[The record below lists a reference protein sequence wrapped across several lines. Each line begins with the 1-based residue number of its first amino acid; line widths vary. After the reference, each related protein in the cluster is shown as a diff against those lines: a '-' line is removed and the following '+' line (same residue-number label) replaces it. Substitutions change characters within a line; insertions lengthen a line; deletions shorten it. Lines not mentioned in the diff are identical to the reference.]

1 MDMDRLVS
9 YVDGSV
15 SLGYH
20 VAVDRPEDRGWS
32 GDRRVE
38 MEANPRP
45 TGPDEFEA
53 LLMRGFPHARDDV
66 RAVLLETA
74 EFRQV
79 EAEQPVSHQGE
90 PGDILLVTA
99 GHIGLSRTTADGS
112 KIMPRIITTGELLN
126 LSRGERSPPAGS
138 IALTASEV
146 AAWKPAEVR
155 SLATHDAGFALD
167 LLDQVVDAFE
177 TVVTSIDG
185 LAHQDAAS
193 RVARILQQ
201 HQNLFFGDPPILLQA
216 HLPEMVGASR
226 AITRRALR
234 LLETRAIVARTPRDG
249 LVLRD
254 PSALEATAAGR

>member
-1 MDMDRLVS
+1 
-9 YVDGSV
+9 
-15 SLGYH
+15 
-20 VAVDRPEDRGWS
+20 
-32 GDRRVE
+32 

-53 LLMRGFPHARDDV
+53 LLERAFPHARDDV

-79 EAEQPVSHQGE
+79 GAEQPVSNQGE
-90 PGDILLVTA
+90 RGDVLLVTA

-112 KIMPRIITTGELLN
+112 QIMPRIVTTGELLN

-146 AAWKPAEVR
+146 GAWKPAEVR

-167 LLDQVVDAFE
+167 LLDHTVDAFE
-177 TVVTSIDG
+177 TIVTSIDG
-185 LAHQDAAS
+185 LLHQNAAL

-201 HQNLFFGDPPILLQA
+201 HQTIFFGDPPTLSQA
-216 HLPEMVGASR
+216 HLPVMVGASR
-226 AITRRALR
+226 AMTQRALR
-234 LLETRAIVARTPRDG
+234 LLEAREIVTRTPRGG

-254 PSALEATAAGR
+254 ARALEATAAGR